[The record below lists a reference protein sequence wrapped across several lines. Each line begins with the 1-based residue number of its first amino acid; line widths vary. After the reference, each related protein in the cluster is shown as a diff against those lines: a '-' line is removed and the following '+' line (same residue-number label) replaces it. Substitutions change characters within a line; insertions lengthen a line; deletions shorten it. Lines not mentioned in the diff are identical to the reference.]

1 MKDVIRQLIS
11 IALDKAKENGELELS
26 VLPDI
31 VVEKP
36 KEEKFGDFSTSVP
49 MMLAKPERKKPL
61 DIADI
66 LLDNG
71 SDINQIDEYY
81 NNTPLYK
88 ACEDINNTEGIIIL
102 NKSNKL
108 ILSNSH
114 PNFHLIDV
122 LTDKKIIEI
131 SQIRQMINYA
141 NKSAFNN
148 RERIV
153 LIDNAENLNLNSLNA
168 LLKIVEEP
176 NENIIFIII
185 FDNNKKIL
193 NTLKSRCLKFNLFL
207 TFDQSIETVNT
218 IIEKNV
224 YDLIS
229 KDLINHYNT
238 TGDFINL
245 INFSLLSKIDLSEI
259 SLKNFLINLI
269 DEKHYKKDG
278 FIKNNIYKYVEFY
291 LLNLMKFKPS
301 RNKITSLYKNFIH
314 KIHDLKKFN
323 LDEESF
329 FIEFKTKV
337 LDE

>member
-1 MKDVIRQLIS
+1 MNL
-11 IALDKAKENGELELS
+11 LELKS
-26 VLPDI
+26 NNQKQLFSFENIFLDIINLYDKKKLPNKI
-31 VVEKP
+31 LFSGPKGTGKATLAYHLSNYVFSK
-36 KEEKFGDFSTSVP
+36 KEEFPYDVNKF
-49 MMLAKPERKKPL
+49 K
-61 DIADI
+61 
-66 LLDNG
+66 
-71 SDINQIDEYY
+71 IND
-81 NNTPLYK
+81 
-88 ACEDINNTEGIIIL
+88 L
-102 NKSNKL
+102 NKSYKL
-108 ILSNSH
+108 ILNNSH

-148 RERIV
+148 GERIV

-259 SLKNFLINLI
+259 NLKNFLINLI

-291 LLNLMKFKPS
+291 LLNLMKLKTS
-301 RNKITSLYKNFIH
+301 RNKISYLYKNFIN
-314 KIHDLKKFN
+314 KIYDLKKFN

-329 FIEFKTKV
+329 FIEFKAKV

>member
-1 MKDVIRQLIS
+1 MNLIELKSYNQKQLFNFENIFLN
-11 IALDKAKENGELELS
+11 IINLYDKKK
-26 VLPDI
+26 LPNKI
-31 VVEKP
+31 LFSGSKGTGKATLAYHLVNYVFSK
-36 KEEKFGDFSTSVP
+36 KEEFPYDVNKF
-49 MMLAKPERKKPL
+49 K
-61 DIADI
+61 
-66 LLDNG
+66 
-71 SDINQIDEYY
+71 IND
-81 NNTPLYK
+81 
-88 ACEDINNTEGIIIL
+88 L
-102 NKSNKL
+102 NKSYKL
-108 ILSNSH
+108 ILNNSH

-185 FDNNKKIL
+185 FDNTKKIL

-259 SLKNFLINLI
+259 SLKKFLINLI
-269 DEKHYKKDG
+269 DEKHYKKDV

-291 LLNLMKFKPS
+291 LLNLMNFKPS

>member
-1 MKDVIRQLIS
+1 MNLLDLKSNNQKQLFSFGNIF
-11 IALDKAKENGELELS
+11 LDIINLYDKKKLPNKILFSGPKGTGKATLAYHLTNYVFSK
-26 VLPDI
+26 
-31 VVEKP
+31 
-36 KEEKFGDFSTSVP
+36 KEEFPYNVNKF
-49 MMLAKPERKKPL
+49 K
-61 DIADI
+61 
-66 LLDNG
+66 
-71 SDINQIDEYY
+71 IND
-81 NNTPLYK
+81 
-88 ACEDINNTEGIIIL
+88 L
-102 NKSNKL
+102 NKSYKL
-108 ILSNSH
+108 ILNNSH

-218 IIEKNV
+218 IIKKNV

-269 DEKHYKKDG
+269 DEKHYKKDV

>member
-1 MKDVIRQLIS
+1 MNLLDLKSNNQKQLFSFGNIF
-11 IALDKAKENGELELS
+11 LDIINLYDKKKLPNKILFSGPKGTGKATLAYHLANYVFSK
-26 VLPDI
+26 
-31 VVEKP
+31 
-36 KEEKFGDFSTSVP
+36 KEEFPYNVNKF
-49 MMLAKPERKKPL
+49 K
-61 DIADI
+61 
-66 LLDNG
+66 
-71 SDINQIDEYY
+71 IND
-81 NNTPLYK
+81 
-88 ACEDINNTEGIIIL
+88 L
-102 NKSNKL
+102 NKSYKL
-108 ILSNSH
+108 ILNNSH

-259 SLKNFLINLI
+259 SLKKFLTNLI
-269 DEKHYKKDG
+269 DEKHYKKDV

>member
-1 MKDVIRQLIS
+1 MNL
-11 IALDKAKENGELELS
+11 LELKS
-26 VLPDI
+26 NNQKQLFSFENIFLDIINLYDKKKLPNKI
-31 VVEKP
+31 LFSGPKGTGKATLAYHLSNYVFSK
-36 KEEKFGDFSTSVP
+36 KEEFPYDVNKF
-49 MMLAKPERKKPL
+49 K
-61 DIADI
+61 
-66 LLDNG
+66 
-71 SDINQIDEYY
+71 IND
-81 NNTPLYK
+81 
-88 ACEDINNTEGIIIL
+88 L
-102 NKSNKL
+102 NKSYKL
-108 ILSNSH
+108 ILNNSH

-148 RERIV
+148 GERIV

-259 SLKNFLINLI
+259 NLKNFLINLI

-291 LLNLMKFKPS
+291 LLNLMKLKTS
-301 RNKITSLYKNFIH
+301 RNKISYLYKNFIN
-314 KIHDLKKFN
+314 KIYDLKKFN

>member
-1 MKDVIRQLIS
+1 MNS
-11 IALDKAKENGELELS
+11 LELKS
-26 VLPDI
+26 NNQKQLFNFENIFLNIINLYDKKKLPNKI
-31 VVEKP
+31 LFSGPKGTGKATLAYHLANYVFSK
-36 KEEKFGDFSTSVP
+36 KEEFSYNVNKF
-49 MMLAKPERKKPL
+49 K
-61 DIADI
+61 
-66 LLDNG
+66 
-71 SDINQIDEYY
+71 IND
-81 NNTPLYK
+81 
-88 ACEDINNTEGIIIL
+88 L
-102 NKSNKL
+102 NKSYKL
-108 ILSNSH
+108 ILNNSH

-122 LTDKKIIEI
+122 LPEKKIIEI

-207 TFDQSIETVNT
+207 TFDQSIDTVN
-218 IIEKNV
+218 IIINKNI

-229 KDLINHYNT
+229 KDLINHYST

-245 INFSLLSKIDLSEI
+245 INFSLLSKLDLSEI
-259 SLKNFLINLI
+259 SLKKFLTNLI
-269 DEKHYKKDG
+269 DEKHYKKDV

-291 LLNLMKFKPS
+291 LLNLMKFKSS

-314 KIHDLKKFN
+314 KVHDLKKFN

>member
-1 MKDVIRQLIS
+1 M
-11 IALDKAKENGELELS
+11 NFLELKS
-26 VLPDI
+26 NNQKQLFNFENFFLNIINLYDNKKLPNKI
-31 VVEKP
+31 IFSGPKGTGKATLAYHLTNYVFSK
-36 KEEKFGDFSTSVP
+36 KEEFPYDVNKC
-49 MMLAKPERKKPL
+49 K
-61 DIADI
+61 
-66 LLDNG
+66 
-71 SDINQIDEYY
+71 INDL
-81 NNTPLYK
+81 NKSYK
-88 ACEDINNTEGIIIL
+88 LIL
-102 NKSNKL
+102 NK
-108 ILSNSH
+108 SH

-122 LTDKKIIEI
+122 LSDKKIIEI
-131 SQIRQMINYA
+131 SQIRKMINYA
-141 NKSAFNN
+141 NKTAFNN
-148 RERIV
+148 SERIV

-193 NTLKSRCLKFNLFL
+193 DTLKSRCLKFNLFL
-207 TFDQSIETVNT
+207 RFDQSIDTVNK
-218 IIEKNV
+218 IVQKNV

-259 SLKNFLINLI
+259 SLKKFLINLI
-269 DEKHYKKDG
+269 DEKHYKKDS

-291 LLNLMKFKPS
+291 LLNLMKFKTS
-301 RNKITSLYKNFIH
+301 RNKISYLYKNFIN
-314 KIHDLKKFN
+314 KIYDLKKFN

-329 FIEFKTKV
+329 FIEFKAKV

>member
-1 MKDVIRQLIS
+1 MNLIELKSNNQKQLFNFENFFLNI
-11 IALDKAKENGELELS
+11 INLYDKKK
-26 VLPDI
+26 LPNKI
-31 VVEKP
+31 LFSGPKGTGKATLAYHLVNYVFSK
-36 KEEKFGDFSTSVP
+36 KEEFPYDVNKF
-49 MMLAKPERKKPL
+49 K
-61 DIADI
+61 
-66 LLDNG
+66 
-71 SDINQIDEYY
+71 IND
-81 NNTPLYK
+81 
-88 ACEDINNTEGIIIL
+88 L
-102 NKSNKL
+102 NKSYKL
-108 ILSNSH
+108 ILNNSH

-269 DEKHYKKDG
+269 DEKHYKKDV

>member
-1 MKDVIRQLIS
+1 MNLIELKSYNQKQLFNFDNILLN
-11 IALDKAKENGELELS
+11 IINLYDKKK
-26 VLPDI
+26 LPNKI
-31 VVEKP
+31 LFSGPKGTGKATLAYHLVNYVFSK
-36 KEEKFGDFSTSVP
+36 KEEFPYDVNKF
-49 MMLAKPERKKPL
+49 K
-61 DIADI
+61 
-66 LLDNG
+66 
-71 SDINQIDEYY
+71 IND
-81 NNTPLYK
+81 
-88 ACEDINNTEGIIIL
+88 L
-102 NKSNKL
+102 NKSYKL
-108 ILSNSH
+108 ILNNSH

-269 DEKHYKKDG
+269 DEKHYKKDV

>member
-1 MKDVIRQLIS
+1 MNL
-11 IALDKAKENGELELS
+11 LELKS
-26 VLPDI
+26 NNQKQLFSFENIFLDIINLYDKKKLPNKI
-31 VVEKP
+31 LFSGPKGTGKATLAYHLANYVFSK
-36 KEEKFGDFSTSVP
+36 KEEYSY
-49 MMLAKPERKKPL
+49 
-61 DIADI
+61 
-66 LLDNG
+66 
-71 SDINQIDEYY
+71 DIN
-81 NNTPLYK
+81 K
-88 ACEDINNTEGIIIL
+88 FKINDL
-102 NKSNKL
+102 NKSYKL
-108 ILSNSH
+108 IVNNSH

-122 LTDKKIIEI
+122 LADKKIIEI

-185 FDNNKKIL
+185 FDNNKTIL

-207 TFDQSIETVNT
+207 TFDQSIDTVNT
-218 IIEKNV
+218 IIKKNV

-229 KDLINHYNT
+229 KDLINHYST

-269 DEKHYKKDG
+269 DEKHYKKNG

-291 LLNLMKFKPS
+291 LLNLMKFKTS
-301 RNKITSLYKNFIH
+301 RNKISSLYKNFINKMH
-314 KIHDLKKFN
+314 NLKKFN

>member
-1 MKDVIRQLIS
+1 MNLIELKSYNQKQLFNFENILLN
-11 IALDKAKENGELELS
+11 IINLYDKKK
-26 VLPDI
+26 LPNKI
-31 VVEKP
+31 LFSGPKGTGKATLAYHLTNYVFSK
-36 KEEKFGDFSTSVP
+36 KEEFPYDVNKF
-49 MMLAKPERKKPL
+49 K
-61 DIADI
+61 
-66 LLDNG
+66 
-71 SDINQIDEYY
+71 IND
-81 NNTPLYK
+81 
-88 ACEDINNTEGIIIL
+88 L
-102 NKSNKL
+102 NKSYKL
-108 ILSNSH
+108 ILNNSH

-148 RERIV
+148 GERIV

-291 LLNLMKFKPS
+291 LLNLMKFKTS
-301 RNKITSLYKNFIH
+301 RNKISSLYKNFINR
-314 KIHDLKKFN
+314 IHDLKKFN